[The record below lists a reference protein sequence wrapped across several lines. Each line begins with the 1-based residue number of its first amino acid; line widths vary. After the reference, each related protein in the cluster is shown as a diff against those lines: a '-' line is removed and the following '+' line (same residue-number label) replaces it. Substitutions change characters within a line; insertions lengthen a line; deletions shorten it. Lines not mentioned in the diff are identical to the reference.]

1 MEDRFGH
8 RISYLRVSITDRCNE
23 RCTYCMP
30 RELQEWLP
38 REDVLTYEETLRL
51 IRIAAGLGV
60 TKVRITGGEPLT
72 RRDVLGFFQQ
82 LAAIPVI
89 NDIGISTNGTL
100 LSRPCSRRPVGDVG
114 LASEGLSHASHSE
127 AATEE
132 NTMAQALRGAG
143 VKSVNISLDTLD
155 REAYAQTTGRDYLPQ
170 VLEGIDA
177 AMAAKFPLIKLN
189 CVLMRGRNH
198 DQLIPLVEFAA
209 ARNLI
214 LRFIELMPVSHSDVL
229 DDSNFL
235 PIAEAKRKLEAE
247 FGPLIP
253 EPGFRTNGP
262 SIYYKVAG
270 REQRL
275 GFIGAMTNLHFC
287 ESCNKLRLTCDGK
300 LRPCLGSYLEF
311 DIMKVMRAGATDAEL
326 TRFFLDVVERKP
338 EQHDFRENY
347 QPGRMMV
354 AIGG

>member
-1 MEDRFGH
+1 MEDRYGH
-8 RISYLRVSITDRCNE
+8 RISYLRVSVTDRCNE

-51 IRIAAGLGV
+51 VRIAAELGV
-60 TKVRITGGEPLT
+60 SKVRITGGEPLT
-72 RRDVLGFFQQ
+72 RRDVLTFFQG
-82 LAAIPVI
+82 LRSVPGI

-100 LSRPCSRRPVGDVG
+100 LARRSANG
-114 LASEGLSHASHSE
+114 L
-127 AATEE
+127 T
-132 NTMAQALRGAG
+132 TAQALRLAA
-143 VKSVNISLDTLD
+143 VNSVNVSLDTLE
-155 REAYAQTTGRDYLPQ
+155 REVYAAITGRDFLPQ

-177 AMAAKFPLIKLN
+177 AITAGFPLIKLN
-189 CVLMRGRNH
+189 CVLMRGRNE
-198 DQLIPLVEFAA
+198 DQFVPLIQYAA

-214 LRFIELMPVSHSDVL
+214 LRFIELMPVSTIDVL
-229 DDSNFL
+229 SDDNFL
-235 PIAEAKRKLEAE
+235 PVAEARRNLESH

-262 SIYYKVAG
+262 STYYKIPG
-270 REQRL
+270 REQRI
-275 GFIGAMTNLHFC
+275 GFIGALTNLHFC

-300 LRPCLGSYLEF
+300 IRPCLGSYLEF
-311 DIMKVMRAGATDAEL
+311 DIMKVLRAGATDADL
-326 TRFFLDVVERKP
+326 KRFFLDVVERKP
-338 EQHDFRENY
+338 EQHDFRGNY

>member
-38 REDVLTYEETLRL
+38 REDVLSYEETLRL
-51 IRIAAGLGV
+51 IRIASELGV

-72 RRDVLGFFQQ
+72 RRDVLGFFQELQ
-82 LAAIPVI
+82 SIGRLD
-89 NDIGISTNGTL
+89 DIGLSTNGTL
-100 LSRPCSRRPVGDVG
+100 LGRCTPRPVGDAG
-114 LASEGLSHASHSE
+114 SKSNEYSRASHSG
-127 AATEE
+127 AAIEE
-132 NTMAQALRGAG
+132 TMAAAIRATG
-143 VKSVNISLDTLD
+143 VRSVNISLDTLD
-155 REAYAQTTGRDYLPQ
+155 REAYAQTTGRDYLPL

-177 AMAAKFPLIKLN
+177 AIAADFPLIKLN
-189 CVLMRGRNH
+189 CVLMRGRNE
-198 DQLIPLVEFAA
+198 DQLEDLVEFAA
-209 ARNLI
+209 ERGLM

-229 DDSNFL
+229 DETNFL
-235 PIAEAKRKLEAE
+235 PVAEARRRLETRY
-247 FGPLIP
+247 GPLIP

-262 SIYYKVAG
+262 SSYYKVAG
-270 REQRL
+270 RDQRI

-311 DIMKVMRAGATDAEL
+311 DILKVMRGGATDAEL

-338 EQHDFRENY
+338 EQHDFRESY
-347 QPGRMMV
+347 KPGRMMV